1 MGKKNFFYGD
11 CLVGNIWGNGS
22 VFFVVVT
29 FLKLHSHGIFC
40 SFHFCKLSRVGL
52 AKGGF
57 AEDCLLLWI

>member
-1 MGKKNFFYGD
+1 MSIFWGGLFSWEYLGGWW
-11 CLVGNIWGNGS
+11 CL
-22 VFFVVVT
+22 
-29 FLKLHSHGIFC
+29 FLLLLLPFGKLHCHGIFC